1 MERAVDMDETPG
13 TEGSKKGPGLFR
25 QVWRE
30 VMRDVR
36 RDLRRVT
43 TSAGAALAASP
54 VGRAFGAGPIGRS
67 WRARSPLVRRA
78 ILVGAP
84 VLLVLLLVSV
94 VVPALFAPSLTGTW
108 TESSRN
114 GSPIVGTPSVIQ
126 INADGTGTFNGSP
139 VKVSYPDGGHISFGP
154 PSGTGF
160 AIAMGYHQDGDT
172 LMLTAPNDT
181 DVFHKQTRGFLGL
194 GPAPTP
200 FPTAIPT
207 DTAAPTDT
215 PAPTDTTIP
224 TDTPLPTSTPTLT
237 PIPLHIQARAVP
249 VSTAGSSA
257 SSSAQVRVSAGTQR
271 VALLD
276 GEDTSA
282 NALTIADAR
291 TGKVAT
297 VIPLNSA
304 GRLDVDYTHGHALME
319 VDAPYGA
326 TSYVANVTL
335 SSGAAITRTLP
346 QDLQGDSITAWVAD
360 PTSGGALLAARG
372 ESFTNVAS
380 RIASVSPSGRVRHRG
395 TLGNDAST
403 LYIDPHDRTVVAVE
417 GGSFSSDAPLEGF
430 DTATLQRTW
439 AITLDY
445 GPTAYAVDPI
455 HGNLWLMAQGGR
467 TQILSMAN
475 GQIIHT
481 IDLSYAKPDGWN
493 QNTDLVVD
501 GARDVG
507 YISWS
512 NGSFVNP
519 AMSIDRIDPRS
530 GKRTTLAASSGGPLL
545 ATLTSGKLLAQD
557 ANKRLVMLDQRTGA
571 LVETIADPN
580 GLAAGSAGGSGGFS
594 SVGVVGSPDI
604 DEVNHQVLIAYAAT
618 VQYQNDV
625 SGNNTAPGL
634 VTITFRDPSS

>member
-13 TEGSKKGPGLFR
+13 TEGSKKRPGFFR

-36 RDLRRVT
+36 RDLGRVASNT
-43 TSAGAALAASP
+43 GAAGAASP
-54 VGRAFGAGPIGRS
+54 AGRALGASPIGRT
-67 WRARSPLVRRA
+67 WRTQPPLTRRA

-84 VLLVLLLVSV
+84 VLLVLLLVFV

-114 GSPIVGTPSVIQ
+114 GAPIVGTPGVIQ
-126 INADGTGTFNGSP
+126 INADGTGMFNGSP

-172 LMLTAPNDT
+172 LTLNAPNET
-181 DVFHKQTRGFLGL
+181 DVFHKDTRGFLGL

-215 PAPTDTTIP
+215 PAPTDTAIP

-249 VSTAGSSA
+249 LSTADSSA
-257 SSSAQVRVSAGTQR
+257 SSSTQVRVSARAGR
-271 VALLD
+271 VALLGGAYSD
-276 GEDTSA
+276 VNT
-282 NALTIADAR
+282 LTVADAR

-304 GRLDVDYTHGHALME
+304 GRVDVDYAHGHALME

-326 TSYVANVTL
+326 TSYVANVAL
-335 SSGAAITRTLP
+335 SSGATITRTLP
-346 QDLQGDSITAWVAD
+346 QDLQGGSITSWVAD

-372 ESFTNVAS
+372 ESFANVAS
-380 RIASVSPSGRVRHRG
+380 RIASVLPSGRVRHTG
-395 TLGNDAST
+395 TLGNDASA
-403 LYIDPHDRTVVAVE
+403 LYVDPHDRTVVAVE
-417 GGSFSSDAPLEGF
+417 GGSFSSGAPLEGF

-445 GPTAYAVDPI
+445 GPTAYAVDSI
-455 HGNLWLMAQGGR
+455 HGTLWLMAQGGR
-467 TQILSMAN
+467 TQVLSMAN

-481 IDLSYAKPDGWN
+481 IDLAYAKPDGWS

-501 GARDVG
+501 GTHDVG

-519 AMSIDRIDPRS
+519 ATSIDRIDPRS
-530 GKRTTLAASSGGPLL
+530 GKRTTLAASGDTLMTAL
-545 ATLTSGKLLAQD
+545 ASGKLLAQD

-580 GLAAGSAGGSGGFS
+580 GLAAGNGSGSGSFS
-594 SVGVVGSPDI
+594 SGGVVGSPDI